1 MKDFYIC
8 DCVRHENKVVT
19 STFVVVAKQIKPKK
33 TGEPY
38 LALTLGDRS
47 GQLEAK
53 MWDNVEEVL
62 DAFEQDDFLKIK
74 GLINKYKQRFQ
85 LTIHK
90 LRKLGD
96 TEIDYSDY
104 LPKTTKDIDQLWQTL
119 SGFIAGFQ
127 NQHLKALVQA
137 FMADPE
143 ISAAYRNAPAAK
155 TLHHAYIG
163 GLLDHVVSLFR
174 SCDLMCQ
181 NYPQINRDLL
191 MTGAFLHDIGK
202 IHELTYNR
210 SFSYTTKGQLLG
222 HMIIE
227 LEMLQAKLA
236 ALPGFPDELKTMVEH
251 LIISHHGQYEFG
263 SPKLPMFPEAL
274 MLHYLDDLDSK
285 LEAMRAQIAKMT
297 EDAAKGAAGKKGP
310 AASAGP
316 MEQIRS
322 ITDFAKTHD
331 YLTRDLVSGFAPTM
345 APAGTLP
352 WTRYAFVR
360 VKPGKG
366 AEYRKA
372 WEKYNKPIFD
382 KLAADGTLLAFGLAV
397 EDVRTDGDFT
407 HYTWLATK
415 DLASQDKV
423 RAAFLA
429 DRDKRSAEEQE
440 AITHLFT
447 SLTDPDASRT
457 ELTRS
462 LIFHLPAPK

>member
-8 DCVRHENKVVT
+8 DCARHENKIVT

-38 LALTLGDRS
+38 LALTLGDRT
-47 GQLEAK
+47 GQVEAK

-62 DAFEQDDFLKIK
+62 EAFEQDDFLKVK

-96 TEIDYSDY
+96 SEIEFADY
-104 LPKTTKDIDQLWQTL
+104 LPKTTKDIDELWRTL
-119 SGFIAGFQ
+119 SDFVSGFQ
-127 NQHLKALVQA
+127 NQHLKTLVQA

-143 ISAAYRNAPAAK
+143 IAAAYRNAPAAK

-174 SCDLMCQ
+174 SCDLISR

-191 MTGAFLHDIGK
+191 LTGAFLHDIGK

-227 LEMLQAKLA
+227 LEMLQAKLSH
-236 ALPGFPDELKTMVEH
+236 FPRFPEELKTLVEH
-251 LIISHHGQYEFG
+251 LIISHHGQYDFG

-285 LEAMRAQIAKMT
+285 MEAMRAHFERESSLDGPWTSYNASLGRPLLNT
-297 EDAAKGAAGKKGP
+297 EKFLAPKKP
-310 AASAGP
+310 ATAEEPANEPVSDHHESQVASA
-316 MEQIRS
+316 EQ
-322 ITDFAKTHD
+322 T
-331 YLTRDLVSGFAPTM
+331 P
-345 APAGTLP
+345 TLP
-352 WTRYAFVR
+352 GMV
-360 VKPGKG
+360 
-366 AEYRKA
+366 
-372 WEKYNKPIFD
+372 
-382 KLAADGTLLAFGLAV
+382 
-397 EDVRTDGDFT
+397 
-407 HYTWLATK
+407 
-415 DLASQDKV
+415 SQ
-423 RAAFLA
+423 R
-429 DRDKRSAEEQE
+429 
-440 AITHLFT
+440 
-447 SLTDPDASRT
+447 
-457 ELTRS
+457 
-462 LIFHLPAPK
+462 

>member
-8 DCVRHENKVVT
+8 DCARHENKIVT

-62 DAFEQDDFLKIK
+62 EAFEQDDFLKVK

-96 TEIDYSDY
+96 SEIEFADY
-104 LPKTTKDIDQLWQTL
+104 LPKTTKDIDELWRTL
-119 SGFIAGFQ
+119 SDFVSGFQ
-127 NQHLKALVQA
+127 NQYLKTLVQA
-137 FMADPE
+137 FMADPV
-143 ISAAYRNAPAAK
+143 IAAAYRNAPAAK
-155 TLHHAYIG
+155 TLHHAFIG

-174 SCDLMCQ
+174 SCDLISR

-191 MTGAFLHDIGK
+191 FTGAFLHDIGK

-227 LEMLQAKLA
+227 LEMLQSKLVQV
-236 ALPGFPDELKTMVEH
+236 PGFPEELKTLVEH
-251 LIISHHGQYEFG
+251 LIISHHGQYDFG

-285 LEAMRAQIAKMT
+285 MEAMRAHFERESTLDGPWTSYNASLGRPLLNT
-297 EDAAKGAAGKKGP
+297 EKFLAPKKP
-310 AASAGP
+310 ATAEEAASEP
-316 MEQIRS
+316 
-322 ITDFAKTHD
+322 
-331 YLTRDLVSGFAPTM
+331 VSDHH
-345 APAGTLP
+345 
-352 WTRYAFVR
+352 
-360 VKPGKG
+360 
-366 AEYRKA
+366 ESQ
-372 WEKYNKPIFD
+372 
-382 KLAADGTLLAFGLAV
+382 AV
-397 EDVRTDGDFT
+397 
-407 HYTWLATK
+407 
-415 DLASQDKV
+415 
-423 RAAFLA
+423 
-429 DRDKRSAEEQE
+429 SAEQ
-440 AITHLFT
+440 TP
-447 SLTDPDASRT
+447 SLPGMVSQR
-457 ELTRS
+457 
-462 LIFHLPAPK
+462 